1 MRLSCIGWVSVSA
14 FVVVVECGSARGQQ
28 VTWRASVDSA
38 GTEANNGSY
47 QPAVS
52 RDGRFVAFH
61 SNASNLVPG
70 DGNGGSDV
78 FVHDAQ
84 SGTTEIVS
92 VDSAG
97 VEGNSGSY
105 APALSADG
113 RFVVFPSFAS
123 NLVSGDTNGRMD
135 MFVRDRQAG
144 TTERVSVD
152 SSGGEANQDC
162 GGSSISADGRF
173 VVFQSAATN
182 LVAGDANSRS
192 DIFLHDRQT
201 GTTELVS
208 VDSTGAQGNGDSGSC
223 VISADGSLVVF
234 ISSADNLVPGD
245 TNGWTDVFV
254 RDRQAST
261 TERVSVDSSGTQAD
275 ADCGV
280 GGAPAISADG
290 RYVAFQTD
298 ATNLV
303 AGDTNGSYD
312 IFVRDRQSGT
322 TEIVSID
329 STGTLGN
336 AGSQTP
342 CISADGRLVVFES
355 DASNLIAADG
365 NGWTDVFERDRQT
378 GRTTRLSVS
387 TAGGESSGPSYSPA
401 LSDDGRQ
408 AAFVSLSSDLIG
420 GDANGWDDIYV
431 RGRWLTLEAEP
442 QIATAGATETLTTWS
457 GKPLAPSVLV
467 VIDVN
472 GTPVFLP
479 VLFGTFDAAGVES
492 VSGTVPSGL
501 SGHAITF
508 ATFGI
513 VSTGKVQASNGAV
526 VTFQ

>member
-1 MRLSCIGWVSVSA
+1 
-14 FVVVVECGSARGQQ
+14 
-28 VTWRASVDSA
+28 
-38 GTEANNGSY
+38 
-47 QPAVS
+47 
-52 RDGRFVAFH
+52 
-61 SNASNLVPG
+61 
-70 DGNGGSDV
+70 
-78 FVHDAQ
+78 
-84 SGTTEIVS
+84 
-92 VDSAG
+92 
-97 VEGNSGSY
+97 
-105 APALSADG
+105 
-113 RFVVFPSFAS
+113 
-123 NLVSGDTNGRMD
+123 

-501 SGHAITF
+501 SGNAITF